1 MQCNALRRCP
11 GVTCDGIF
19 VAIARVHND
28 NRVQLRTS
36 VCSYE
41 YACLANR
48 IRLRARQTLE
58 QLSNNSETAC
68 GEEGNDSGSQD
79 ATEEPQTQEEIA
91 QRRAVTSLPAA
102 FCAAVILCTV
112 SSTAFLLAVQWLQI
126 LQSTEFHDYRWEFAV
141 ITGFIAGFCAC
152 MAPDWKVAVVTLIN
166 YFIFILL
173 TPLVQRSSRTDAEA
187 FVTFMLVTL
196 GLVYVVGPLSVLV
209 AFVDDNN
216 RSLYRKLLIALLY
229 VVWASDTGVYVVGK
243 TLAYPYYHPLAPHLS
258 KN

>member
-19 VAIARVHND
+19 LAIARVRND

-41 YACLANR
+41 YSCLANR
-48 IRLRARQTLE
+48 IRLR
-58 QLSNNSETAC
+58 QLSNNSETAANSRNIR

-79 ATEEPQTQEEIA
+79 ATEEPQTQEGTA

-112 SSTAFLLAVQWLQI
+112 SSTAFLLVVQWLQI
-126 LQSTEFHDYRWEFAV
+126 LQSTEFYDYRWEFAV

-173 TPLVQRSSRTDAEA
+173 TPHVQRSSRTDAEA

-196 GLVYVVGPLSVLV
+196 GLVYVVGPLSVIV

-229 VVWASDTGVYVVGK
+229 VVWASDTGAYVVGK